1 MRWSKYCKIIRV
13 KCWKRIP
20 PPGAERRALHA
31 TAPTARAPPDLRPSA
46 LPPRDGG
53 KPSDSHQCPS
63 CPACWREG
71 AKKGERGTPAA
82 PMAFPAPRAP
92 AAHLRSWNPGG
103 RGVSRPRWCHRRTA
117 VSWCAKMAQKG
128 ELSSQG
134 LFPGP
139 FLSFSVPPTEVQP
152 PEGAA
157 VGQSLQPDPKS
168 WRSPSVAKPPR
179 AARATAL
186 LLGPPKGRFHRW
198 VSEEEEK
205 DCACFPTAVPL
216 EPHLVPARRIR

>member
-20 PPGAERRALHA
+20 PPGVESRALHA
-31 TAPTARAPPDLRPSA
+31 TAPTSRAPPKPAPLGPPASGRGKTERYPSA
-46 LPPRDGG
+46 SISSCVLAGG
-53 KPSDSHQCPS
+53 
-63 CPACWREG
+63 G
-71 AKKGERGTPAA
+71 AKKGERGTPAV

-92 AAHLRSWNPGG
+92 VAHLRSAPPLGG

-117 VSWCAKMAQKG
+117 VSWCAEAAQKG
-128 ELSSQG
+128 ELSARG

-139 FLSFSVPPTEVQP
+139 FLSFSVPTNRGPTPNQPAGAAP

-168 WRSPSVAKPPR
+168 WRSPSVAKPPPMP
-179 AARATAL
+179 AEPL
-186 LLGPPKGRFHRW
+186 LY
-198 VSEEEEK
+198 S
-205 DCACFPTAVPL
+205 
-216 EPHLVPARRIR
+216 